1 MGRAT
6 TRNLE
11 RVAAS
16 VGLLHGAAIE
26 FELVQDVP
34 DGGVLLA
41 LPALLLLGLLSKSR
55 EIFSM
60 REGFYPLESI
70 FVLLALM
77 ALGRI
82 PSLEALRYVAPGEW
96 GKLIGLDRIPE
107 VRTLRQKITQ
117 LCSEDGLAE
126 RWSNALAKQWMAE
139 EPDCAGVFYADGH
152 VRVYHGKL
160 TNLPRRYV
168 ARERLCLRGTT
179 DYWVNAMDG
188 RPFFVLSCAVDPGLL
203 TVLREQIVPRLKADV
218 PNQPT
223 QEQLEADPLLSRFT
237 IVFDREGYSPQF
249 FAQMK
254 EQRIA
259 VLTYRKFPGE
269 LLWSEQE
276 FRPYQLSLVSGEQ
289 VTLHMA
295 ERGVQ
300 LSNNLWVR
308 EIRHLSDKGHQ
319 SSILSTDYRS
329 DLTRVAAAMFARWC
343 QENFF
348 KYMRQNYNLDR
359 LVEYGTEVVPDTTR
373 VINPA
378 WRQLDSQIR
387 RQNALLSREL
397 VQFAQIQLPQDME
410 PPQVEAYQ
418 QKKGQLQQT
427 IEQRRQ
433 QIEQLKTQRKAIPK
447 HIEIKDLPEQD
458 RFQRLRAE
466 KKHFIDTIKLIAYRA
481 ETALAQLARE
491 KINRLDDARSVIR
504 QIFRT
509 EVDLLPDQQNKTL
522 TVRLHPMSTQAHD
535 QVVHHIC
542 AELTATET
550 VFPGTDLR
558 LIYQISGSPLIPSDL
573 DL

>member
-1 MGRAT
+1 
-6 TRNLE
+6 
-11 RVAAS
+11 
-16 VGLLHGAAIE
+16 
-26 FELVQDVP
+26 
-34 DGGVLLA
+34 
-41 LPALLLLGLLSKSR
+41 
-55 EIFSM
+55 
-60 REGFYPLESI
+60 
-70 FVLLALM
+70 
-77 ALGRI
+77 
-82 PSLEALRYVAPGEW
+82 
-96 GKLIGLDRIPE
+96 
-107 VRTLRQKITQ
+107 
-117 LCSEDGLAE
+117 
-126 RWSNALAKQWMAE
+126 
-139 EPDCAGVFYADGH
+139 
-152 VRVYHGKL
+152 
-160 TNLPRRYV
+160 
-168 ARERLCLRGTT
+168 
-179 DYWVNAMDG
+179 
-188 RPFFVLSCAVDPGLL
+188 
-203 TVLREQIVPRLKADV
+203 
-218 PNQPT
+218 
-223 QEQLEADPLLSRFT
+223 LSRFT

-276 FRPYQLSLVSGEQ
+276 FRPYQLRLVSGEQ
-289 VTLHMA
+289 VTLQMA

-433 QIEQLKTQRKAIPK
+433 QIEQLKAQRKAIPK

-509 EVDLLPDQQNKTL
+509 EVDLLPDQRNKTL

-542 AELTATET
+542 TELTATET

-558 LIYQISGSPLIPSDL
+558 LIYESSGSPLIPSDL
-573 DL
+573 DV

>member
-70 FVLLALM
+70 FLLLALM

-82 PSLEALRYVAPGEW
+82 SSLEALRYVAPGEW
-96 GKLIGLDRIPE
+96 GKLLGLDRIPE

-276 FRPYQLSLVSGEQ
+276 FRPYQLRLVSGEQ
-289 VTLHMA
+289 VTLQMA

-509 EVDLLPDQQNKTL
+509 EVDLLPDQRNKTL

-542 AELTATET
+542 TELTATET

-558 LIYQISGSPLIPSDL
+558 LIYESSGSPLIPSDL
-573 DL
+573 DV